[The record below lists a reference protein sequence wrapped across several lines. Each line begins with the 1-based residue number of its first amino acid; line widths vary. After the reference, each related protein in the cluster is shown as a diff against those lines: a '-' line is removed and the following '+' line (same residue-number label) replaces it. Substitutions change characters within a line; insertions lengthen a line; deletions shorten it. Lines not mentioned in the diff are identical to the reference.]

1 VTTIDWVE
9 TEFAAVNLGDKRR
22 EKRLTKLV
30 SDLSSDM
37 SSSIV
42 QCCDGWA
49 ETKAGYRL
57 LSNEAVTWTGI
68 LEPHRAKTVERM
80 GSFGRV
86 LCIQDTTELDFTG
99 HPSMQG
105 LGRLNHEYR
114 HGMYCHPTLAVSE
127 TGIVL
132 GVLDAWMW
140 ARQPVGEKDIRE
152 SIRWTEGY
160 QRVAELKGELSET
173 ELVYV
178 ADREGDIRELMTEAH
193 HQSYAAH
200 WLVRAKHNR
209 VTGDGRL
216 WERLNAAAAL
226 GTIEFTLPRTAT
238 RQARQVE
245 LTLRVER
252 VTLPKTPQAPELSV
266 TAILATEVNPP
277 DGESAIEWRLLTD
290 EKVTTLTE
298 AAARVAW
305 YRQRW
310 MIEVFFR
317 TLKTGCKVE
326 ELQLNTKD
334 RLEKA
339 LVIYMIIAWRVLL
352 LMTTGRELPD
362 LSCEVI
368 FDREEWQA
376 AWIVSKKTPLPLTPP
391 RLGDML
397 LIVARFGGFLARKND
412 GHPGAEA
419 LWRGLQRISDF
430 AESIASVS
438 HAYGVQVA

>member
-1 VTTIDWVE
+1 
-9 TEFAAVNLGDKRR
+9 VNLGDKRR

-80 GSFGRV
+80 SSFGRV

-105 LGRLNHEYR
+105 MGRLNHEYR

-127 TGIVL
+127 TSIVL
-132 GVLDAWMW
+132 GVLDTWMW
-140 ARQPVGEKDIRE
+140 ARQPVGETDIRE

-178 ADREGDIRELMTEAH
+178 ADREADIRELMTEAH
-193 HQSYAAH
+193 HQNYAAH
-200 WLVRAKHNR
+200 WLIRAKHNR

-216 WERLNAAAAL
+216 WERLNAAVAL

-238 RQARQVE
+238 RQTRQVE

-391 RLGDML
+391 PLGEML
-397 LIVARFGGFLARKND
+397 LIVARFGGFLARKHD